1 VTAAIVTEEVRS
13 DTELSDQFA
22 MTPPYFHDGSVPA
35 LPGAVRVMAQVQLGG
50 PLTDPEVA
58 DIIAFLESL
67 TGPLPPDFATAP
79 VLPAGG
85 LPASTAGR

>member
-1 VTAAIVTEEVRS
+1 
-13 DTELSDQFA
+13 
-22 MTPPYFHDGSVPA
+22 
-35 LPGAVRVMAQVQLGG
+35 MAQVQLGG